1 MNANVTKTNRGK
13 LLAAVLAIMMVFTG
27 VAVIAGDNG
36 VDAATWNMDG
46 DINADQPIRAGTDA
60 VATGPFNIT
69 NNSEL
74 TIESGA
80 SFVINEGVKVTVKS
94 GSTLT
99 IMSGAAVEINGTLV
113 IEDDATLQNG
123 ANYDGV
129 NTVSKHYTGVVVNG
143 TIEAERGAVI
153 TGAPVESVTNTGSGI
168 SGLSVIVDGRF
179 VSNFSGNVT
188 GTSTDNNYVV
198 DVKGTGTIPTHLNGN
213 GDSGA
218 WMALRV
224 GSPILSNV
232 TAGDS
237 VDITIN
243 GRASD
248 SDDKVLTGGYVDIWL
263 NAGSVY
269 NVVLKVNDTT
279 YTFKIDTTQVTT
291 DRNYTGGVSGT
302 IVLGADGVLKTSSS
316 NNTKSTFEHQTVLMN
331 VGATANINSLTND
344 VDVRAIPATDR
355 YPYTY
360 GEVSINADKTG
371 ATEVVNL
378 TFGVT
383 SEKISSAFT
392 DEGDENKT
400 SRATNYILTIS
411 GDVDGANALRVVPTT
426 PVNGQTGTLY
436 YPDENDEKSD
446 IEMAG
451 IVAIDGTLD
460 ISGKGAT
467 FSIANGAIVNV
478 NGTLNVKGGNN
489 NTELATIYLSGIVNV
504 SGTIDIENAAP
515 IGSGA
520 SADTDKRVNF
530 YTYGVGYLNIID
542 AGKVTI
548 DGFSVEALASGTN
561 GSSISDKMAGIN
573 GAAYETDDGVFI
585 MGLQAA
591 MDAAI
596 AAKED
601 TVHVFGYDAGTRVFA
616 TPYVISADTTIPDD
630 MTICIDGIVSV
641 AEGVTLTISV
651 DAEIDTDG
659 KGLID
664 VAGTVMDYSMYE
676 FGDSAAED
684 YASVADGNIK
694 IKAEVRST
702 DADDTYFMYT
712 TLKNALAGTAGTVEL
727 YGNVEV
733 EGTLTIPTGFT
744 VELSGH
750 DMLIKNDAT
759 LVIDGVVDSTDA
771 GSSITVTNKDGNKEA
786 GKVTLNNMIVNP
798 NVVDTTTPVANDYV
812 IGGFTANGTIG
823 DYENVDF
830 VLAPAVAAANA
841 STLNDITA
849 VGKFSYSGELVF
861 TAGEDNEGDV
871 ITIDAG
877 KTDNK
882 ANEITIGTITLNGFG
897 ITLKSGAFTGTVQV
911 PVTAGTSAVE
921 FTKAV
926 GYTISTAEDD
936 SGEEIV
942 TEAVIGQL
950 TATGTQE
957 VGGAVT
963 IAAGTVQLGT
973 TATFGGTTKDNTLT
987 IAEGATLVVPD
998 EKGITIESMSYN
1010 AAEKDEYAVV
1020 TVDGTLTIEEGGI
1033 FTYTAG
1039 SATIGDKDNQPYYN
1053 AIVRING
1060 TMNVASP
1067 VTVQSNVYVDGTLN
1081 VLTEGDDNG
1090 KVTVPAGARV
1100 FVNGAI
1106 NGAVEI
1112 STKTGFIY
1120 AYPEATVD
1128 TANLNLQDDGTTTA
1142 SATAVYINGGL
1153 YMTVYGLDEV
1163 VIVNA
1168 LPTDEFDVP
1177 GYEDVVWPDN
1187 DDKTE
1192 DTVWYSDAE
1201 YQNEIDITKDYL
1213 EDATA
1218 IYAKLDPLNA
1228 TVQVSVGQGISLY
1241 VDGVRVDGLQY
1252 LPYNQSTVG
1261 DHTVEYTIDPGYK
1274 GEATITFA
1282 GQTVTN
1288 GGTITITPE
1297 MTSSTADALVLS
1309 VSGNITQDSTVV
1321 VDGGD
1326 NGSGMGLTDYL
1337 LIVLVVLIVIMAIM
1351 VAMRLMRS

>member
-1 MNANVTKTNRGK
+1 MNANVNKTNRGK
-13 LLAAVLAIMMVFTG
+13 LLAAILAIMMVFTG

-123 ANYDGV
+123 ADYDGV
-129 NTVSKHYTGVVVNG
+129 NTISKHYTGVIVNG
-143 TIEAERGAVI
+143 TIEAERGATI
-153 TGAPVESVTNTGSGI
+153 TGAPIADAITKPTTGAGADESDI
-168 SGLSVIVDGRF
+168 IAIAPDAKY
-179 VSNFSGNVT
+179 VT
-188 GTSTDNNYVV
+188 GTLKATAWKNSN
-198 DVKGTGTIPTHLNGN
+198 DVEDFSYTAVLSGATIAKHLNANADEGYWVAVQLK
-213 GDSGA
+213 S
-218 WMALRV
+218 
-224 GSPILSNV
+224 SITELSAKDV
-232 TAGDS
+232 P

-248 SDDKVLTGGYVDIWL
+248 SNDLSLEGGAVNIWL

-269 NVVLKVNDTT
+269 NVVVKAGEKTINLT
-279 YTFKIDTTQVTT
+279 IDTTQVVG
-291 DRNYTGGVSGT
+291 DQFEVSDGSDNVKMVGGT
-302 IVLGADGVLKTSSS
+302 IVIGADGSVETKSS
-316 NNTKSTFEHQTVLMN
+316 NNTKSTFEHQTILMN
-331 VGATANINSLTND
+331 VGATANINSLVID
-344 VDVRAIPATDR
+344 VDLQAMPTTDR

-360 GEVSINADKTG
+360 GALGIN
-371 ATEVVNL
+371 TESGWENPANVVDL
-378 TFGVT
+378 AFTVT

-392 DEGDENKT
+392 AAGDDDKT
-400 SRATNYILTIS
+400 SRATNYILNID
-411 GDVDGANALRVVPTT
+411 GDVNAGNFVRVVAT
-426 PVNGQTGTLY
+426 PAVNGQYGTLYHPNSDGEYSGVPMYGIVSITGTL
-436 YPDENDEKSD
+436 DVNGNK
-446 IEMAG
+446 AQ
-451 IVAIDGTLD
+451 
-460 ISGKGAT
+460 
-467 FSIANGAIVNV
+467 FSIVPNAVLDV
-478 NGTLNVKGGNN
+478 TGTLNIGGNKDGTA
-489 NTELATIYLSGIVNV
+489 NTYLYGTVNV
-504 SGTIDIENAAP
+504 SGTVNIDSVNP
-515 IGSGA
+515 TSGDA
-520 SADTDKRVNF
+520 LSKLNVNSETF
-530 YTYGVGYLNIID
+530 LNII
-542 AGKVTI
+542 GNGVVTI
-548 DGFSVEALASGTN
+548 DDFD
-561 GSSISDKMAGIN
+561 ISDAVSKNVNIN
-573 GAAYETDDGVFI
+573 GAAYTTDDATIVTA
-585 MGLQAA
+585 LQTALTGAVAA
-591 MDAAI
+591 N
-596 AAKED
+596 ED
-601 TVHVFGYDAGTRVFA
+601 IVHVFGYEAVA
-616 TPYVISADTTIPDD
+616 NKVLANPYIISADTTIPDD

-651 DAEIDTDG
+651 NAEIDTDG

-676 FGDSAAED
+676 FGDEAAED
-684 YASVADGNIK
+684 YASVANNKIG
-694 IKAEVRST
+694 IKAEVRSS
-702 DADDTYFMYT
+702 DADDTYYMYT

-727 YGNVEV
+727 YGDVEV
-733 EGTLTIPTGFT
+733 KGTLTIPAGFT

-759 LVIDGVVDSTDA
+759 LVIDGVIDSTDA

-798 NVVDTTTPVANDYV
+798 NVVDTTTPNAKDYV

-830 VLAPAVAAANA
+830 ILAPAVAAANA
-841 STLNDITA
+841 ATLNDITA

-871 ITIDAG
+871 ITIAAG
-877 KTDNK
+877 KDNTGK

-897 ITLKSGAFTGTVQV
+897 ITLSSGLFTGTVQV
-911 PVTAGTSAVE
+911 PVTAGTSAVDFE
-921 FTKAV
+921 KAV

-942 TEAVIGQL
+942 TEAVLGQL
-950 TATGTQE
+950 AVVAGTPD

-963 IAAGTVQLGT
+963 VASGTVQLGT

-987 IAEGATLVVPD
+987 VAEGATLVVPD
-998 EKGITIESMSYN
+998 EKGITIESMAEDAS
-1010 AAEKDEYAVV
+1010 EKDEYAVV
-1020 TVDGTLTIEEGGI
+1020 TVDGTLTIEEGGN
-1033 FTYTAG
+1033 FTYTLAG
-1039 SATIGDKDNQPYYN
+1039 TGSGYYN

-1067 VTVQSNVYVDGTLN
+1067 VTVHSNVYVDGTLN

-1090 KVTVPAGARV
+1090 KIIVPAGARI
-1100 FVNGAI
+1100 FVNGAV

-1112 STKTGFIY
+1112 STGTGFIY

-1163 VIVNA
+1163 VIENA

-1177 GYEDVVWPDN
+1177 GYEDVIWSENGTPQN
-1187 DDKTE
+1187 PATE
-1192 DTVWYSDAE
+1192 WFTDAE
-1201 YQNEIDITKDYL
+1201 YQNKINITKDYL
-1213 EDATA
+1213 EDAPA
-1218 IYAKLDPLNA
+1218 IYAKLNPLNA

-1282 GQTVTN
+1282 GQTITN

-1297 MTSSTADALVLS
+1297 MTSSTADTLVLS

-1321 VDGGD
+1321 VDGGSSD
-1326 NGSGMGLTDYL
+1326 GMGLTDYL
-1337 LIVLVVLIVIMAIM
+1337 LIILVVLIVIMAIM

>member
-1 MNANVTKTNRGK
+1 MNANKTNRGK

-99 IMSGAAVEINGTLV
+99 IMNGAAVEINGTLV
-113 IEDDATLQNG
+113 IEDGATLQNG
-123 ANYDGV
+123 ADYDGV
-129 NTVSKHYTGVVVNG
+129 NTISKHYTGVIVNG
-143 TIEAERGAVI
+143 AIDAERGAII
-153 TGAPVESVTNTGSGI
+153 TGAPVKTETTTGSTI
-168 SGLSVIVDGRF
+168 SGLSVNVDGRF
-179 VSNFSGNVT
+179 VSGFSGTVT
-188 GTSTDNNYVV
+188 GTSTENNYIV
-198 DVKGTGTIPTHLNGN
+198 DVTGTGTIPTHLNGN
-213 GDSGA
+213 GDAGA

-248 SDDKVLTGGYVDIWL
+248 SDDKVLEGGYVDIWL
-263 NAGSVY
+263 NAGAVY

-279 YTFKIDTTQVTT
+279 YTFNIDTTQVTT
-291 DRNYTGGVSGT
+291 DRNYTGGMAGT
-302 IVLGADGVLKTSSS
+302 IVIGADGSVETKSS

-344 VDVRAIPATDR
+344 VDIRAIPATDR

-392 DEGDENKT
+392 AEGDENKT

-489 NTELATIYLSGIVNV
+489 STELATIYLSGIVNV

-616 TPYVISADTTIPDD
+616 TPYVISANMTIPDD

-676 FGDSAAED
+676 FGEDAAED
-684 YASVADGNIK
+684 YASVANGKIG

-702 DADDTYFMYT
+702 DADDTYYMYT
-712 TLKNALAGTAGTVEL
+712 TLKTALAGTAGTVEL
-727 YGNVEV
+727 YGDVEV
-733 EGTLTIPTGFT
+733 EGTLTIPAGFT

-750 DMLIKNDAT
+750 DMLVKNDAT

-771 GSSITVTNKDGNKEA
+771 GSSITVTNKDAANNKEA

-798 NVVDTTTPVANDYV
+798 NVVDTTTPDANPYV

-841 STLNDITA
+841 ATLNDITA

-877 KTDNK
+877 KTDN
-882 ANEITIGTITLNGFG
+882 EITIGTITLNGFG

-911 PVTAGTSAVE
+911 PVTAGTSAVQ

-926 GYTISTAEDD
+926 GYTIATGEDD

-942 TEAVIGQL
+942 TETILSQL
-950 TATGTQE
+950 TAAPGTQE

-963 IAAGTVQLGT
+963 IAAGTVQLGS
-973 TATFGGTTKDNTLT
+973 TATFGDTKDNTLT

-998 EKGITIESMSYN
+998 QKGISIASM
-1010 AAEKDEYAVV
+1010 AKDAPEKDEYTAV
-1020 TVDGTLTIEEGGI
+1020 TVDGTLTIEEGGNFAYI
-1033 FTYTAG
+1033 QAG
-1039 SATIGDKDNQPYYN
+1039 TSRNEYYN
-1053 AIVRING
+1053 AIVEING
-1060 TMNVASP
+1060 TMNVANP
-1067 VTVQSNVYVDGTLN
+1067 ITVQSNVYVDGTLN
-1081 VLTEGDDNG
+1081 VMTEGDDNG
-1090 KVTVPAGARV
+1090 KVTVPAGARI
-1100 FVNGAI
+1100 FVNGAV
-1106 NGAVEI
+1106 NGDVVIDAN
-1112 STKTGFIY
+1112 TGFIY
-1120 AYPEATVD
+1120 AYPGATVD
-1128 TANLNLQDDGTTTA
+1128 TANLNIQEDGTTNA
-1142 SATAVYINGGL
+1142 SATAVYINGNL
-1153 YMTVYGLDEV
+1153 YMTVYGLDDV
-1163 VIVNA
+1163 VIEDA

-1177 GYEDVVWPDN
+1177 GYEDVVWSDE
-1187 DDKTE
+1187 KTDE
-1192 DTVWYSDAE
+1192 NPATEWFSDAE

-1218 IYAKLDPLNA
+1218 IYAKLDPLSA
-1228 TVQVSVGQGISLY
+1228 TVQVSAGQGISAY

-1261 DHTVEYTIDPGYK
+1261 DHVVEYTIDPGYK

-1309 VSGNITQDSTVV
+1309 VSGNITTDSTVV

-1326 NGSGMGLTDYL
+1326 SGSGMGLTDYL
-1337 LIVLVVLIVIMAIM
+1337 LIILVILIVVMAIM

>member
-1 MNANVTKTNRGK
+1 MNANVNKTNRGK

-99 IMSGAAVEINGTLV
+99 IMNGAAVEINGTLV
-113 IEDDATLQNG
+113 IEDKAYVQNG

-129 NTVSKHYTGVVVNG
+129 NAVSKHYTGVVVNG
-143 TIEAERGAVI
+143 TIDAERGSTI
-153 TGAPVESVTNTGSGI
+153 TGAPFTPAEDVASSDTTGFEI
-168 SGLSVIVDGRF
+168 YVDNRF
-179 VSNFSGNVT
+179 VSGTTYYATAKETSTDSKIWNVDVT
-188 GTSTDNNYVV
+188 GT
-198 DVKGTGTIPTHLNGN
+198 GTVPTHLNAN
-213 GDSGA
+213 GDAGA
-218 WMALRV
+218 WIALRITSSIIT
-224 GSPILSNV
+224 GAQ
-232 TAGDS
+232 AGEP

-248 SDDKVLTGGYVDIWL
+248 SDDKVLTGGNVDIWL

-279 YTFKIDTTQVTT
+279 YTFKIDTTQVVT

-331 VGATANINSLTND
+331 VGATADINSMVDD
-344 VDVRAIPATDR
+344 VDIRAIPTTDR

-360 GEVSINADKTG
+360 GEVSIVKSAG
-371 ATEVVNL
+371 ASTQSPVSL
-378 TFGVT
+378 TFTVT
-383 SEKISSAFT
+383 SEKISSAYAADAAGSET
-392 DEGDENKT
+392 EKT
-400 SRATNYILTIS
+400 TRATNYILNID
-411 GDVDGANALRVVPTT
+411 GDITEGNKVRVNETT
-426 PVNGQTGTLY
+426 AVNGQNGILNYANSDDEDSGIGMTGIVSITGSLDVSGDKAQFVVGNQTSPSVQSILNVAGTLTINGGK
-436 YPDENDEKSD
+436 DKVSEF
-446 IEMAG
+446 
-451 IVAIDGTLD
+451 IVG
-460 ISGKGAT
+460 
-467 FSIANGAIVNV
+467 
-478 NGTLNVKGGNN
+478 
-489 NTELATIYLSGIVNV
+489 GIVNV
-504 SGTIDIENAAP
+504 SGTIDIAAVEAIGSNAATVKLDLQETTFLNI
-515 IGSGA
+515 IGTGSVQIDGYDITTEDASISGA
-520 SADTDKRVNF
+520 SYENDDT
-530 YTYGVGYLNIID
+530 TYITSLQT
-542 AGKVTI
+542 AL
-548 DGFSVEALASGTN
+548 DG
-561 GSSISDKMAGIN
+561 
-573 GAAYETDDGVFI
+573 
-585 MGLQAA
+585 
-591 MDAAI
+591 AI
-596 AAKED
+596 AAEED
-601 TVHVFGYDAGTRVFA
+601 IIHILGYGPKANVTLGN
-616 TPYVISADTTIPDD
+616 PYVISENITIPDD
-630 MTICIDGIVSV
+630 MTLCIDGIVSV

-651 DAEIDTDG
+651 DAEIDTDTDG

-676 FGDSAAED
+676 FGDEAAKD
-684 YASVADGNIK
+684 YASVANNKIG
-694 IKAEVRST
+694 IKAEVRSS
-702 DADDTYFMYT
+702 DADDTYYMYT

-727 YGNVEV
+727 YGDVKV
-733 EGTLTIPTGFT
+733 EGTLTIPAGFT

-759 LVIDGVVDSTDA
+759 LVIDGVVDSRDA

-786 GKVTLNNMIVNP
+786 GKITLNNMIVNP
-798 NVVDTTTPVANDYV
+798 NVVDTTTPDANDYV
-812 IGGFTANGTIG
+812 IGGFIANGTIG

-841 STLNDITA
+841 ATLNDITA

-877 KTDNK
+877 KTDDK

-911 PVTAGTSAVE
+911 PVTAGTSAVDFE
-921 FTKAV
+921 KAV
-926 GYTISTAEDD
+926 GYTITTAEDD

-942 TEAVIGQL
+942 TEAVLGQL
-950 TATGTQE
+950 TAAAGTQV

-963 IAAGTVQLGT
+963 VAAGTVQLGT

-987 IAEGATLVVPD
+987 VAEGATLVVPD
-998 EKGITIESMSYN
+998 KQGIIIESMSHN

-1020 TVDGTLTIEEGGI
+1020 TVDGTLTIEEGGR

-1039 SATIGDKDNQPYYN
+1039 SATIGGQTGQPYYN
-1053 AIVRING
+1053 TIVRING

-1067 VTVQSNVYVDGTLN
+1067 VIVQSNVYVDGTLN
-1081 VLTEGDDNG
+1081 VLTEGDDKG
-1090 KVTVPAGARV
+1090 KVTVPAGARI
-1100 FVNGAI
+1100 FVNGAV

-1112 STKTGFIY
+1112 STTTGFIY

-1163 VIVNA
+1163 FIVNA

-1177 GYEDVVWPDN
+1177 GYEDVIWPKN
-1187 DDKTE
+1187 GTTQNPATE
-1192 DTVWYSDAE
+1192 WFTDAE
-1201 YQNEIDITKDYL
+1201 YQNKIDITKDYL
-1213 EDATA
+1213 EDAPA

-1228 TVQVSVGQGISLY
+1228 IVQVSVGQGISLY

-1321 VDGGD
+1321 VDGGSSD
-1326 NGSGMGLTDYL
+1326 GMGLTDYL
-1337 LIVLVVLIVIMAIM
+1337 LIILVVLIVIMAIM

>member
-1 MNANVTKTNRGK
+1 MNANVNKTNRGK

-27 VAVIAGDNG
+27 VAVIAGDNS

-46 DINADQPIRAGTDA
+46 DINANQPIRAGTDA

-123 ANYDGV
+123 ADYDGV
-129 NTVSKHYTGVVVNG
+129 NTISKHYTGVIVNG
-143 TIEAERGAVI
+143 TIEAERGATI
-153 TGAPVESVTNTGSGI
+153 TGAPIADAITKPTTGVGADESGI
-168 SGLSVIVDGRF
+168 TAIAPDAKYVTGKLAATAWKNSNDAEDFSYTAVLSGATIAKHLNANADEGYWVAVQLKSSITGLSAK
-179 VSNFSGNVT
+179 
-188 GTSTDNNYVV
+188 
-198 DVKGTGTIPTHLNGN
+198 DV
-213 GDSGA
+213 
-218 WMALRV
+218 
-224 GSPILSNV
+224 
-232 TAGDS
+232 S

-248 SDDKVLTGGYVDIWL
+248 SNDLSLEGGAVNIWL

-269 NVVLKVNDTT
+269 NVVVKAGEKTINLT
-279 YTFKIDTTQVTT
+279 IDTTQVVG
-291 DRNYTGGVSGT
+291 DQFEVSDGSDNVKMVGGT
-302 IVLGADGVLKTSSS
+302 IVIGADGSVETKSS
-316 NNTKSTFEHQTVLMN
+316 NNTKSTFEHQTILMN
-331 VGATANINSLTND
+331 VGATANINSLVID
-344 VDVRAIPATDR
+344 VDLQAMPTTDR

-360 GEVSINADKTG
+360 GALGIN
-371 ATEVVNL
+371 TESGWENPANVVDL
-378 TFGVT
+378 AFTVT

-392 DEGDENKT
+392 AAGDDNKT
-400 SRATNYILTIS
+400 SRATNYILNID
-411 GDVDGANALRVVPTT
+411 GDVNAGNFVRVVAT
-426 PVNGQTGTLY
+426 PAVNGQYGTLY
-436 YPDENDEKSD
+436 YPNSD
-446 IEMAG
+446 GEYSGVPMYG
-451 IVAIDGTLD
+451 IVSITGTLD
-460 ISGKGAT
+460 VNGNKAQ
-467 FSIANGAIVNV
+467 FSIVPNAVLDV
-478 NGTLNVKGGNN
+478 TGTLNIGGNKDGTA
-489 NTELATIYLSGIVNV
+489 NTYLYGTVNV
-504 SGTIDIENAAP
+504 SGTVNIDSVNP
-515 IGSGA
+515 TSGDA
-520 SADTDKRVNF
+520 LSKLNVNSETF
-530 YTYGVGYLNIID
+530 LNII
-542 AGKVTI
+542 GNGVVTI
-548 DGFSVEALASGTN
+548 DDFD
-561 GSSISDKMAGIN
+561 ISDAVSENANIN
-573 GAAYETDDGVFI
+573 GAAYTADDATIVTA
-585 MGLQAA
+585 LQAA
-591 MDAAI
+591 LTGAVAAN
-596 AAKED
+596 ED
-601 TVHVFGYDAGTRVFA
+601 IVHVFGYEAVA
-616 TPYVISADTTIPDD
+616 NKVLANPYIITADTTIPDD

-651 DAEIDTDG
+651 DAEIDTDTDG

-676 FGDSAAED
+676 FGDEAAKD
-684 YASVADGNIK
+684 YASVANNKIG
-694 IKAEVRST
+694 IKAEVRSS
-702 DADDTYFMYT
+702 DADDTYYMYT

-727 YGNVEV
+727 YGDVKV
-733 EGTLTIPTGFT
+733 EGTLTIPAGFT

-759 LVIDGVVDSTDA
+759 LVIDGVVDSRDA

-786 GKVTLNNMIVNP
+786 GKITLNNMIVNP
-798 NVVDTTTPVANDYV
+798 NVVDNTSSEYI

-841 STLNDITA
+841 ATLNDITA

-871 ITIDAG
+871 ITIAAG
-877 KTDNK
+877 KD
-882 ANEITIGTITLNGFG
+882 NEITIGTITLNGFG
-897 ITLKSGAFTGTVQV
+897 ITLSSGLFTGTVQV
-911 PVTAGTSAVE
+911 PVTAGTSAVDFE
-921 FTKAV
+921 KAV
-926 GYTISTAEDD
+926 GYTITTAEDD

-942 TEAVIGQL
+942 TEAVLGQL
-950 TATGTQE
+950 AVVAGTQD

-963 IAAGTVQLGT
+963 VAAGTVQLGT

-987 IAEGATLVVPD
+987 VAEGATLVVPD
-998 EKGITIESMSYN
+998 KKGITIESM
-1010 AAEKDEYAVV
+1010 AKDAPEKDEYAVV
-1020 TVDGTLTIEEGGI
+1020 TVDGTLTIEEGGY
-1033 FTYTAG
+1033 FTYKLAG
-1039 SATIGDKDNQPYYN
+1039 TGSGYYN

-1090 KVTVPAGARV
+1090 KVIVPAGARI

-1112 STKTGFIY
+1112 STTTGFIY

-1153 YMTVYGLDEV
+1153 YMTVYGLDK
-1163 VIVNA
+1163 VIIENA

-1177 GYEDVVWPDN
+1177 GYEDVIWPEN
-1187 DDKTE
+1187 GTTQNPATE
-1192 DTVWYSDAE
+1192 WFTDAE
-1201 YQNEIDITKDYL
+1201 YQNKIDITKDYL
-1213 EDATA
+1213 EDAPA

-1228 TVQVSVGQGISLY
+1228 IVQVSVGQGISLY

-1321 VDGGD
+1321 VDGGSSD
-1326 NGSGMGLTDYL
+1326 GMGLTDYL
-1337 LIVLVVLIVIMAIM
+1337 LIILVVLIVIMAIM

>member
-1 MNANVTKTNRGK
+1 MNANVNKTNRGK

-99 IMSGAAVEINGTLV
+99 IMNGAAVEINGTLV
-113 IEDDATLQNG
+113 IEDKAYVQNG

-129 NTVSKHYTGVVVNG
+129 NTISKHYTGVVVNG
-143 TIEAERGAVI
+143 TIEAERGATI
-153 TGAPVESVTNTGSGI
+153 TGAPVADAITKPTGAAEESGI
-168 SGLSVIVDGRF
+168 TEIAPAAEYVNGSLDITAWKNSSDEKDFSYTAVLSGA
-179 VSNFSGNVT
+179 
-188 GTSTDNNYVV
+188 
-198 DVKGTGTIPTHLNGN
+198 TISKHLNANADEGYWV
-213 GDSGA
+213 A
-218 WMALRV
+218 V
-224 GSPILSNV
+224 QLSNSITELGKKDV
-232 TAGDS
+232 P

-248 SDDKVLTGGYVDIWL
+248 SNDLSLEGGSVNIWL

-269 NVVLKVNDTT
+269 NVVVKAGEKTINLT
-279 YTFKIDTTQVTT
+279 IDTTQVVG
-291 DRNYTGGVSGT
+291 DQFEVSDGSNNVKMVGGT
-302 IVLGADGVLKTSSS
+302 IVIGTDGSVETKSS

-331 VGATANINSLTND
+331 VGATANINSLSID
-344 VDVRAIPATDR
+344 VDLQAMPTTDR

-360 GEVSINADKTG
+360 GALGIN
-371 ATEVVNL
+371 TESGWENPTNVVDL
-378 TFGVT
+378 AFTVT

-392 DEGDENKT
+392 ADGDENKT
-400 SRATNYILTIS
+400 SRATNYILNID
-411 GDVDGANALRVVPTT
+411 GDVNAGNFVRVVAT
-426 PVNGQTGTLY
+426 PAVNGQYGTLY
-436 YPDENDEKSD
+436 YPNSD
-446 IEMAG
+446 GEYSGVPMYG
-451 IVAIDGTLD
+451 IVSITGTLD
-460 ISGKGAT
+460 VNGNKAQ
-467 FSIANGAIVNV
+467 FSIVPNAVLDV
-478 NGTLNVKGGNN
+478 TGTLNIGGNKDGTA
-489 NTELATIYLSGIVNV
+489 NTYLYGTVNV
-504 SGTIDIENAAP
+504 SGTVNIDSVNP
-515 IGSGA
+515 TSGDPL
-520 SADTDKRVNF
+520 SKLNVNSETF
-530 YTYGVGYLNIID
+530 LNII
-542 AGKVTI
+542 GNGVVTI
-548 DGFSVEALASGTN
+548 DDFD
-561 GSSISDKMAGIN
+561 ISDAVSKNANIN
-573 GAAYETDDGVFI
+573 GAAYTTDDATIVTA
-585 MGLQAA
+585 LQAA
-591 MDAAI
+591 LTGAA
-596 AAKED
+596 AANED
-601 TVHVFGYDAGTRVFA
+601 IVHVFGYEAVA
-616 TPYVISADTTIPDD
+616 NKVLANPYVISADMTIPDD
-630 MTICIDGIVSV
+630 MTLCIDGIVSV

-651 DAEIDTDG
+651 DAEIDTDRDG

-676 FGDSAAED
+676 FGDEAAKD
-684 YASVADGNIK
+684 YASVANNKIG

-702 DADDTYFMYT
+702 DADDTYYMYT

-733 EGTLTIPTGFT
+733 EGTLTIPAGFT

-750 DMLIKNDAT
+750 NMLIKNDAT
-759 LVIDGVVDSTDA
+759 LVIDGVIDSTDA

-798 NVVDTTTPVANDYV
+798 NVVDTTTPDANDYV

-841 STLNDITA
+841 ATLNDITA

-877 KTDNK
+877 KTDDK

-911 PVTAGTSAVE
+911 PVTAGTSAVDFE
-921 FTKAV
+921 KAV
-926 GYTISTAEDD
+926 GYTITTAEDD

-942 TEAVIGQL
+942 TEAVLGQL
-950 TATGTQE
+950 TAAGTQV

-963 IAAGTVQLGT
+963 VAAGTVQLGT

-987 IAEGATLVVPD
+987 VAEGATLVVPD
-998 EKGITIESMSYN
+998 EKGITIESM
-1010 AAEKDEYAVV
+1010 AKDAPEKDEYAVV
-1020 TVDGTLTIEEGGI
+1020 TVDGTLTIEEGGY
-1033 FTYTAG
+1033 FTYKDGTG
-1039 SATIGDKDNQPYYN
+1039 SGYYN

-1081 VLTEGDDNG
+1081 VLTEGNDNG
-1090 KVTVPAGARV
+1090 KITVPAGARI
-1100 FVNGAI
+1100 FVNGAV

-1112 STKTGFIY
+1112 SKGTGFIY

-1153 YMTVYGLDEV
+1153 YMTVYGLDK
-1163 VIVNA
+1163 VIIENA

-1177 GYEDVVWPDN
+1177 GYEDVVWPKN
-1187 DDKTE
+1187 GTMQNPATE
-1192 DTVWYSDAE
+1192 WFTDAE
-1201 YQNEIDITKDYL
+1201 YQNKIDITKDYL
-1213 EDATA
+1213 EDAPA

-1228 TVQVSVGQGISLY
+1228 IVQVSVGQGISLY

-1282 GQTVTN
+1282 VQTVTN

-1321 VDGGD
+1321 VDGGSSD
-1326 NGSGMGLTDYL
+1326 GMGLTDYL
-1337 LIVLVVLIVIMAIM
+1337 LIILVVLIVIMAIM